1 MLKSLETPMQRKLF
15 FTQQVTQASISDL
28 TQKIIEIND
37 NDEKLEQVT
46 NIYGMHYERLP
57 IEIYI
62 DSYGGAVYPCF
73 GLLSVIENSVTPI
86 HTIVTGSAM
95 SCGFLIL
102 LSGHLRFAYK
112 LSTAMYHQV
121 SSATGGKLKDMQEDL
136 EETERLQQIINDH
149 TFSKTN
155 ITQKKLDKNF
165 NGKKNWFIAGEDLIK
180 LGIVDKII

>member
-28 TQKIIEIND
+28 TQKIIEINE
-37 NDEKLEQVT
+37 NDEKLELVAP
-46 NIYGMHYERLP
+46 IYGMDYERKP

-62 DSYGGAVYPCF
+62 DSYGGSVYPCF
-73 GLLSVIENSVTPI
+73 GLLSVIENSVTPV
-86 HTIVTGSAM
+86 HTIVTGCAM

-102 LSGHLRFAYK
+102 LSGHYRYAHK

-121 SSATGGKLKDMQEDL
+121 SSGTGGKLKDMQEDL
-136 EETERLQQIINDH
+136 EETARLQQIINDY
-149 TFSKTN
+149 TFSRTS

-165 NGKKNWFIAGEDLIK
+165 NGKKDWFISGEDLTK
-180 LGIVDKII
+180 LGIVDEII